1 MYYHLSAILSVTT
14 VLCNIPHVITE
25 QQIFCV
31 ILAFNIYIFN
41 KIIYNINWTKQRRKA
56 AGCHIYYNEKL

>member
-41 KIIYNINWTKQRRKA
+41 LKNYNSILSKNQEITKKIQ
-56 AGCHIYYNEKL
+56 HIL